1 MNMSNRSY
9 HMKLDSISQ
18 KIDVLRLLG
27 TFFLEPL
34 SGLVVMLVV
43 ESLSITFL
51 RLLEARLSQGIVS
64 ACLQDLIDVCK
75 RKECN

>member
-51 RLLEARLSQGIVS
+51 RLLEARLSQGIVPV
-64 ACLQDLIDVCK
+64 CLQDLINVCK